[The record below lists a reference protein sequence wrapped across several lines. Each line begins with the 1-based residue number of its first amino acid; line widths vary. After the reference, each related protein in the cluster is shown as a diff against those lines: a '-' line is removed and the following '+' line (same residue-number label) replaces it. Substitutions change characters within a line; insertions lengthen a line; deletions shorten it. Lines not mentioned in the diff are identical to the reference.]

1 MNEDNVK
8 GELIKKK
15 DSTPSKKK
23 LVIKKVKKVIIKKT
37 KTKDEE
43 ENAVVKQKQ
52 EFTKDEYKK
61 PVQQNQENFQQN
73 NFKPRNQQNNNQFKK
88 QPYINRNRDNDNKP
102 KDHDKHKKIFFKSN
116 YPSNRPQQNRPFD
129 KNFRKVSAGGKQQP
143 AATKVVVQK
152 NDKERSRKKVNKKDE
167 GFNKKFEKKEEF
179 QKVFNVRKQKQAEK
193 LSSIPQEIDI
203 TDAITISD
211 LAKKMNL
218 KANVII
224 SKLMELG
231 TMVTIND
238 TIDAATAEIVCSEFN
253 CKVKVVSLYD
263 ETVIEEE
270 VEIAE
275 DLRPRSPIVTVM
287 GHVDHGKTKLLDAI
301 RSTDVVSKESGGI
314 TQHIGAYKVNLP
326 NNHQVTFIDTPGH
339 QAFTTM
345 RARGANVTDIV
356 VLVVAADDGVMP
368 QTIEAIN
375 HAKAAKVP
383 IVVAIN
389 KIDKPDANPDRVKQQ
404 LSEYELLP
412 EDWGGHT
419 LYVEISALKKT
430 GIDKLLET
438 LLLQAEMLEL
448 KASYKVRAS
457 GFVLES
463 KIEPGRGVVSTILIL
478 KGVLKIGDVF
488 VAGVYAGR
496 IRAMYD
502 DKGNKIEEA
511 LPATPVEITGIEK
524 SPNAGDPF
532 NVTKTEKEARII
544 SAKRL
549 ELKRQEEAS
558 SVNKVSLK
566 DILAQK
572 PAGEQQELK
581 IIIKADV
588 QGSVEA
594 IKDSLEKLSN
604 REIKIITIASNVGAI
619 NESDVMLAVAS
630 KAIIIGFHVRPN
642 PKASEL
648 ADKEKI
654 EIKRYNIIYDVIEDV
669 KASMTGMI
677 KPDLIEELLGTAEVR
692 QIFKISKVGTIAG
705 CFVTKGK
712 IKRKSLIRLIREDV
726 VIYSGK
732 INTLKRFKDDADEV
746 LEGVECGIG
755 LENYKDL
762 KEGDI
767 MEAYEIKEVA
777 RKIEDIQ

>member
-1 MNEDNVK
+1 MNDDNVK

-23 LVIKKVKKVIIKKT
+23 LVIKKVKKVIIKKA
-37 KTKDEE
+37 KTKEE
-43 ENAVVKQKQ
+43 ELPEQKKITPQKHEIKEQQVTKPKQ
-52 EFTKDEYKK
+52 F
-61 PVQQNQENFQQN
+61 QN
-73 NFKPRNQQNNNQFKK
+73 NYTDQNKK
-88 QPYINRNRDNDNKP
+88 SGQKNYQNKP
-102 KDHDKHKKIFFKSN
+102 SDNDKHKKIFFKKN
-116 YPSNRPQQNRPFD
+116 EGDQKFKDKEIPTFN
-129 KNFRKVSAGGKQQP
+129 KNFRKDNYNNKQQP
-143 AATKVVVQK
+143 SVMPKVGIQK
-152 NDKERSRKKVNKKDE
+152 NEKERSRKKINKKNE
-167 GFNKKFEKKEEF
+167 TFINKSEKKEEF
-179 QKVFNVRKQKQAEK
+179 QKAFNIRKQKQSEIT
-193 LSSIPQEIDI
+193 SSVPSEIEIIDV
-203 TDAITISD
+203 ITISE

-218 KANVII
+218 KAKVII
-224 SKLMELG
+224 AKLMELG

-253 CKVKVVSLYD
+253 CKVKVVSLYE

-270 VEIAE
+270 KELDE
-275 DLRPRSPIVTVM
+275 DMEHRYPIVTIM

-301 RSTDVVSKESGGI
+301 RSTDVVSQESGGI
-314 TQHIGAYKVNLP
+314 TQHIGAYSVKLP
-326 NNHQVTFIDTPGH
+326 NGEKITFIDTPGH

-375 HAKAAKVP
+375 HAKAANVP
-383 IVVAIN
+383 IIVAIN
-389 KIDKPDANPDRVKQQ
+389 KIDKPEANVDRVKQQ
-404 LSEYELLP
+404 LSEYDLLP

-419 LYVEISALKKT
+419 LYVEISALKKI
-430 GIDKLLET
+430 GIDKLLESI
-438 LLLQAEMLEL
+438 LLQAEMLEL
-448 KASYKVRAS
+448 KASKKVRAS

-463 KIEPGRGVVSTILIL
+463 KIEPGRGVVATILVL

-488 VAGVYAGR
+488 VAGVYAGKV
-496 IRAMYD
+496 RAMYD
-502 DKGNKIEEA
+502 DKGNKIDIA
-511 LPATPVEITGIEK
+511 LPSTPVEITGMEK

-532 NVTKTEKEARII
+532 NVTKTEKEAKII
-544 SAKRL
+544 SSKRL
-549 ELKRQEEAS
+549 ELKRQEEAT
-558 SVNKVSLK
+558 SVKKISLK
-566 DILAQK
+566 DILSQK
-572 PAGEQQELK
+572 QEGEVQELK

-604 REIKIITIASNVGAI
+604 KEIKITPIYYNVGAI

-630 KAIIIGFHVRPN
+630 KALIIGFHVRPN
-642 PKASEL
+642 AKASEL
-648 ADKEKI
+648 AEKEKI
-654 EIKRYNIIYDVIEDV
+654 EIKRYNIIYDVIEDI
-669 KASMTGMI
+669 KASMNGMI

-705 CFVTKGK
+705 CFITKGK
-712 IKRKSLIRLIREDV
+712 VKRKSLIRLIREDV

-732 INTLKRFKDDADEV
+732 INTLKRFKDDVDEV
-746 LEGVECGIG
+746 LEGMECGIG

-767 MEAYEIKEVA
+767 LEAYEIKEVS